1 MLISLYKK
9 EETISLEETIF
20 FLRLPPL
27 RFTLSECKLSEE
39 IFKRFMDDGFVPWP
53 KNAYIDVFRE
63 LLNKLHPSLKF
74 AVEKGK
80 ISFEKNFYTFV
91 QVLNVLDVSIILH
104 QNDRL
109 ETVMLCFIKKFTR
122 MTV

>member
-27 RFTLSECKLSEE
+27 RFTLSECKLNEE
-39 IFKRFMDDGFVPWP
+39 IFKRFMDAGFVSWP

-80 ISFEKNFYTFV
+80 ISFEKNFDTFV
-91 QVLNVLDVSIILH
+91 QVLNFLHVSIILH
-104 QNDRL
+104 RNDRL
-109 ETVMLCFIKKFTR
+109 ETDYYFSHA
-122 MTV
+122 

>member
-27 RFTLSECKLSEE
+27 RFTLSECKLNEE
-39 IFKRFMDDGFVPWP
+39 IFKRFMDAGFVSWP

-80 ISFEKNFYTFV
+80 ISFEKNFDTFV
-91 QVLNVLDVSIILH
+91 QVLNFLYVSIILH
-104 QNDRL
+104 QHDRL

>member
-9 EETISLEETIF
+9 EETISLEEIIF

-27 RFTLSECKLSEE
+27 RFTLSECKLNEE
-39 IFKRFMDDGFVPWP
+39 IFKRFMDAGFVSWP

-80 ISFEKNFYTFV
+80 ISFEKNFDTFV
-91 QVLNVLDVSIILH
+91 QVLNFLHVSIILH
-104 QNDRL
+104 RNDRL
-109 ETVMLCFIKKFTR
+109 ETDYYFSHA
-122 MTV
+122 

>member
-27 RFTLSECKLSEE
+27 RFTLSECKLNEE
-39 IFKRFMDDGFVPWP
+39 IFKRFMDAGFVSWP

-80 ISFEKNFYTFV
+80 ISFEKNFDTFV
-91 QVLNVLDVSIILH
+91 QVLNFLDVSIILH
-104 QNDRL
+104 QHDRL

>member
-1 MLISLYKK
+1 MLILLYKK

-27 RFTLSECKLSEE
+27 RFTLSECKLNEE
-39 IFKRFMDDGFVPWP
+39 IFKRFMDAGFVSWP

-80 ISFEKNFYTFV
+80 ISFEKNFDTFV
-91 QVLNVLDVSIILH
+91 QVLNFLDVSIILH
-104 QNDRL
+104 QHDRL